1 MDELNV
7 PVVSQE
13 EQEKKKVPLIVSI
26 YDWLE
31 VFCIATV
38 LVILIFTFI
47 GRTATVIGDSMT
59 NTLQNGDRLLINGL
73 LYTPERGDIVIIQKE
88 SGHYKDE
95 LLIKRVIAKGGETI
109 TFDYE
114 NWTVSVDGTVLDE
127 PYIRRKPLEPM
138 RSGDLL
144 GNTITVPEGYY
155 FVMGDN
161 RNDSSD
167 SRYNTVG
174 FVKEDEIIGKAVF
187 RILPFSSFGIVK

>member
-73 LYTPERGDIVIIQKE
+73 LYTPERGDIVIIQ
-88 SGHYKDE
+88 
-95 LLIKRVIAKGGETI
+95 
-109 TFDYE
+109 
-114 NWTVSVDGTVLDE
+114 
-127 PYIRRKPLEPM
+127 
-138 RSGDLL
+138 
-144 GNTITVPEGYY
+144 
-155 FVMGDN
+155 
-161 RNDSSD
+161 
-167 SRYNTVG
+167 
-174 FVKEDEIIGKAVF
+174 
-187 RILPFSSFGIVK
+187 